1 MREVIKGRRF
11 ARFVALSTVLAI
23 ACGVPSRGMAS
34 HLAAITLQD
43 WNDFIDE
50 ADKQIRDQAS
60 GSAFLRSDGISGQ
73 TERLRRGEII
83 VSPASAHVPVK
94 IRSGLIHD
102 WIGAAFVPGATL
114 EDVVTVIRSYARYK
128 EFYKPSV
135 VESKLISS
143 EDSRDQF
150 AILLTSKSTKTALDA
165 DFQCSITRLSEHR
178 WLSITTSSRVQ
189 EVAEYGTPS
198 QHTLP
203 ENEGKG
209 LIWRLHTIVRLEER
223 DGGVYIEVEAMAVSR
238 DIPAGVRWLIAPM
251 VRRISKSSLL
261 TSLQQTEAAVQTI
274 RESRTDT
281 RGE

>member
-1 MREVIKGRRF
+1 MSQVIKGQRF
-11 ARFVALSTVLAI
+11 ARIIAISAVLAI
-23 ACGVPSRGMAS
+23 ASGAPSRAMAS
-34 HLAAITLQD
+34 HLAESTLQD
-43 WNDFIDE
+43 WNTFIDE
-50 ADKQIRDQAS
+50 ADKQFGGQAS
-60 GSAFLRSDGISGQ
+60 GSAFLRSDGIPGQ
-73 TERLRRGEII
+73 TDRLRRGEII
-83 VSPASAHVPVK
+83 VSPASAHVPIK

-102 WIGAAFVPGATL
+102 WIGAAFMPGATL

-165 DFQCSITRLSEHR
+165 DFQCTNRRLSDQR
-178 WLSITTSSRVQ
+178 WSSITTSTRVQ

-223 DGGVYIEVEAMAVSR
+223 DGGVYIEVEAIALSR

-251 VRRISKSSLL
+251 VRRVSRSSLL
-261 TSLQQTEAAVQTI
+261 TSLQQTEAATRTI
-274 RESRTDT
+274 RESRTET